1 MGRGGARDHGGGD
14 AVIALIVS
22 RAPLLFWHA
31 HMDVSK
37 EGKKKGNALLGGKKE
52 GLLRLLLTDQAYDEK
67 ISRAALCGV
76 LRRCAAARCRR

>member
-1 MGRGGARDHGGGD
+1 
-14 AVIALIVS
+14 
-22 RAPLLFWHA
+22 
-31 HMDVSK
+31 MDVSK

-76 LRRCAAARCRR
+76 LRLLCACTGYLPVMNGRRRFAVRH